1 MKQYSM
7 SRSTAV
13 LITFLMM
20 IGLAIL
26 ASSCGSSEP
35 QVKYKGHVIGSSVK
49 RIVTDEPGYNIGDTI
64 QVNITGYVYPRFKID
79 SIIK

>member
-1 MKQYSM
+1 MQTYKM

-26 ASSCGSSEP
+26 ASSCGTT
-35 QVKYKGHVIGSSVK
+35 QTKYKGQVIGSSIT
-49 RIVTDEPGYNIGDTI
+49 RIIFDEPGYIIGDTI
-64 QVNITGYVYPRFKID
+64 QIQVGYTYPKFVIQ